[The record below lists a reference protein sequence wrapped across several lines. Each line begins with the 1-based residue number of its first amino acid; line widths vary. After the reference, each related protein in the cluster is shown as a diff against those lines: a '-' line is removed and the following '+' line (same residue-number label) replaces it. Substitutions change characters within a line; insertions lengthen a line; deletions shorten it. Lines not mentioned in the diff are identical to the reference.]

1 MMQISVSTKIVK
13 IKEYIFKIILAGKL
27 FKLKLIKKIMLFW
40 RMIYIK
46 ELMSR
51 LKNIFKSNSC
61 VIYKIPN

>member
-1 MMQISVSTKIVK
+1 MQISVSTKIVK

-51 LKNIFKSNSC
+51 LKNIFKSLPRDCYIN
-61 VIYKIPN
+61 P